1 MIAAFFSNNKKKS
14 TSKLYLK
21 WGAYKRNKIFD
32 WCSLWS
38 KLRVLLSQ
46 VNNPAKNSRELISK
60 LQVNN
65 FSEYGHNHSAYNDLT
80 DKNIILENDEMLV
93 ASINSILD
101 KPISTLDLSEWQ
113 KNKLVNEAGLSTIKE
128 LINTSEQDLINKL
141 EQVGVVRSRQMKNA
155 AYAELLEYISG

>member
-1 MIAAFFSNNKKKS
+1 
-14 TSKLYLK
+14 
-21 WGAYKRNKIFD
+21 
-32 WCSLWS
+32 
-38 KLRVLLSQ
+38 
-46 VNNPAKNSRELISK
+46 
-60 LQVNN
+60 
-65 FSEYGHNHSAYNDLT
+65 
-80 DKNIILENDEMLV
+80 MLV